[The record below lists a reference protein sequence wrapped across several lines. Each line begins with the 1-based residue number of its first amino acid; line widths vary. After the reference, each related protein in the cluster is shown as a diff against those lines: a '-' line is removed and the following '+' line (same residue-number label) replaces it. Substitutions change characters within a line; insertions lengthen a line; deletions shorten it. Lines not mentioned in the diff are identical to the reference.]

1 MEHET
6 AAWAEFDEQEAIRE
20 LDRQLCDFI
29 ATYVVWHTRPSP
41 QEAARDRLF
50 QLSMPVWVEN
60 GRAFHE

>member
-6 AAWAEFDEQEAIRE
+6 AACAEFDAEEALRE
-20 LDRQLCDFI
+20 LDRQLCNLI

-50 QLSMPVWVEN
+50 QLSMPMRVEN
-60 GRAFHE
+60 GRDFHE

>member
-29 ATYVVWHTRPSP
+29 DTYVVWHTRPSP

>member
-20 LDRQLCDFI
+20 LDRQLCDLI